1 MSDTS
6 RIVKRVEPVT
16 EKKVFYGWYV
26 VAGAWIS
33 TFVCSDALGSFNIFG
48 PELAK
53 PVSQGGLGQSMG
65 VLSIGYSL
73 DMIVMAAFSLVAGM
87 LVDRFGLRR
96 LMVIGALIAGAGFI
110 LLSQI
115 NQLWQFYILYGI
127 IAPAGVA
134 FGHVVPSVSTVRRW
148 FMRRAALAVSLAMTG
163 SGLGVVILVPLFYKI
178 IERGGWSAAYIVVG
192 TTIAAGMI
200 IGSMLMRK
208 DPESHGMHP
217 DGLEPTALEIA
228 SRPDF
233 AARKQVWS
241 VREAF
246 RTRTWWL
253 FMFAQF
259 YYLAVLGFIGHIKY
273 WGTEDL
279 NLSNGFSVAMV
290 SVLVGAAAA
299 SRLIAGIISDWSMK
313 RYKVSRKPVL
323 YVCTLLVAFGCFVAM
338 QINAGSQAGM
348 IAVAILVGLGYGIG
362 MAMFPTYLG
371 DLFGVVS
378 VPKLYG
384 IMYLMS
390 AGVFGA
396 IGPSL
401 FGFIHDAMDS
411 YSVAFLITAIM
422 CIISAVFLFFVK
434 PPRKVSI
441 EPSTS

>member
-1 MSDTS
+1 MPGTK
-6 RIVKRVEPVT
+6 KR
-16 EKKVFYGWYV
+16 VFYGWYV

-48 PELAK
+48 PELTK

-65 VLSIGYSL
+65 VLSVAYSI
-73 DMIVMAAFSLVAGM
+73 DMIVMAAFSVVAGM

-96 LMVIGALIAGAGFI
+96 LMVIGAIIAGTGFI

-115 NQLWQFYILYGI
+115 NHVWQFFVLYGI

-163 SGLGVVILVPLFYKI
+163 SGIGVVVLVPLFYML
-178 IERGGWSAAYIVVG
+178 IERSGWSAAYIVMG

-208 DPESHGMHP
+208 DPESQGTYP
-217 DGLEPTALEIA
+217 DGIEATASEIA
-228 SRPDF
+228 ARPDF
-233 AARKQVWS
+233 AARSQRWTVK
-241 VREAF
+241 EAF
-246 RTRTWWL
+246 KTRTWWL
-253 FMFAQF
+253 FLFAQF

-279 NLSNGFSVAMV
+279 NLSSGFCVAMV

-299 SRLIAGIISDWSMK
+299 SRLIAGILSDWSMRK
-313 RYKVSRKPVL
+313 FNVTRKPVL
-323 YVCTLLVAFGCFVAM
+323 YACTFLVAIGSVVAM
-338 QINAGSQAGM
+338 QIGAGNHSGM
-348 IAVAILVGLGYGIG
+348 IAVAVLVGMGYGIG

-390 AGVFGA
+390 AGVIGG

-401 FGFIHDAMDS
+401 FGFIHDAAGS
-411 YSVAFLITAIM
+411 YDTAFLITAIM
-422 CIISAVFLFFVK
+422 CTVSAVFLFLVK

-441 EPSTS
+441 APSSA